1 MVSVRPGRIEQHKQV
16 SPDRMMFKVPA
27 NSPPPP
33 PSSSSQAPADMAGK
47 RKWQEAFK
55 GESCPS
61 VPAPPHRSPQLTIFY
76 AGAVNVYDNV
86 PENMVKALMTLA
98 AAKSSRP
105 AALMN
110 QIELQRSCSS
120 NKTGF
125 GFQANQSSCNGG
137 GSARAGVKSSSN
149 VASSSTSGSFSFPV
163 LETTSTSLS
172 LNSSYKAANEERSS
186 VPAPA
191 PAAAAAPAPEQSSGT
206 AVQASSSPPSP
217 AASPDLRG
225 MSSRARMQMLPA
237 GLPQA
242 RRASIQRFLQKR
254 KQKQVNN
261 NGEDDDED
269 AATAEMKPT
278 SPPPVGPP
286 TSAST
291 AHIAA
296 QVPHFLK
303 KR

>member
-27 NSPPPP
+27 NSLPPPP
-33 PSSSSQAPADMAGK
+33 PPPSSSSSQAPADMAGK

-105 AALMN
+105 AALMS

-172 LNSSYKAANEERSS
+172 LNSSYKAASEERSS

-191 PAAAAAPAPEQSSGT
+191 PAAAPEQSSGT

-225 MSSRARMQMLPA
+225 MGPRTRMQMLPA

-254 KQKQVNN
+254 KQK
-261 NGEDDDED
+261 
-269 AATAEMKPT
+269 
-278 SPPPVGPP
+278 
-286 TSAST
+286 
-291 AHIAA
+291 
-296 QVPHFLK
+296 
-303 KR
+303 